1 MASTPAWKLR
11 RLASRAKRV
20 QARRSAD
27 APVIAA
33 FAGTLPPKSNAYMA
47 AYDAAAKYENKWR
60 KELGE
65 GKGAVAA
72 LLTAIRSWL
81 PFLTRDVAGFDGS
94 EFGDQPGVPDDV
106 IADGERLASEFE
118 EATGADG
125 LPLAYKD
132 AAIGALTLALV
143 AANKEW
149 SEAEG
154 ADATYQK
161 LLKDSRA
168 AGAVFDAELQTF
180 RRSLSAAIGR
190 NDKDYQ
196 KLRVERASHKDEDD
210 DAGAPPAPAAVLA
223 APADAPPPSA
233 KKQ

>member
-1 MASTPAWKLR
+1 
-11 RLASRAKRV
+11 
-20 QARRSAD
+20 
-27 APVIAA
+27 
-33 FAGTLPPKSNAYMA
+33 
-47 AYDAAAKYENKWR
+47 
-60 KELGE
+60 
-65 GKGAVAA
+65 
-72 LLTAIRSWL
+72 
-81 PFLTRDVAGFDGS
+81 LTRDVAGFDGS
-94 EFGDQPGVPDDV
+94 AFGDQPTVPDDV
-106 IADGERLASEFE
+106 IADAERLASEFD
-118 EATGADG
+118 EATGPDG
-125 LPLAYKD
+125 QPLEYKD
-132 AAIGALTLALV
+132 AAIGALTQALV

-149 SEAEG
+149 SEAEA

-196 KLRVERASHKDEDD
+196 KLRVERASQKDEDD